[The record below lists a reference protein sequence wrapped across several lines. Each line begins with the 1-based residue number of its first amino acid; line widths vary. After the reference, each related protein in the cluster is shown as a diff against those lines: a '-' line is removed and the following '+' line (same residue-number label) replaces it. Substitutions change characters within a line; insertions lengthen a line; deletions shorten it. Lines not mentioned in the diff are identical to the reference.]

1 MKIRD
6 LWGFMGMFL
15 YHTRNISSSI
25 EKFPPVLLA
34 HPSPVF
40 PHNEGML
47 HSWLCL
53 SLLKPLKLR
62 TIGTMATEI
71 NGIHTPSDR
80 GEYIYITQKTL
91 YIHIHIYLS
100 IYIYIGI

>member
-6 LWGFMGMFL
+6 LWGFVGMFL

-80 GEYIYITQKTL
+80 GEYIYI
-91 YIHIHIYLS
+91 
-100 IYIYIGI
+100 